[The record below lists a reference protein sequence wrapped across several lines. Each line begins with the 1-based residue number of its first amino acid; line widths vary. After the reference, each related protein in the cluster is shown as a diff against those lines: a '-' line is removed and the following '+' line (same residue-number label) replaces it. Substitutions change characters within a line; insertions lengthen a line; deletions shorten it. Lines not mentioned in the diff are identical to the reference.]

1 MIPTSSECTTKT
13 IDLRR
18 RWGSVTLALSIF
30 STFSI
35 CMYSWIPYT
44 TKTDTQGYR
53 AGLADAMLSHLMTS
67 HILIQK
73 LTNQSVCFIRIHH
86 NNSPSLTCILYTS
99 ILTFTH
105 FSCFK
110 HIYNNYTFTV
120 YHLAWEF
127 KKPFIISFIMLCFIQ
142 LKINELLCYFQV
154 PWVEGVVVC
163 PRVVC
168 VPPLW
173 VMSHRS
179 SCLEWSGQWRK
190 KTMQWRWAARQ
201 TVLFYVYVIKI
212 IWVHCR

>member
-73 LTNQSVCFIRIHH
+73 LTNQSVCFIRIRH

-105 FSCFK
+105 FSRFK
-110 HIYNNYTFTV
+110 HIYNNYTFSL
-120 YHLAWEF
+120 YHITYEF

-142 LKINELLCYFQV
+142 LKIN
-154 PWVEGVVVC
+154 
-163 PRVVC
+163 
-168 VPPLW
+168 
-173 VMSHRS
+173 
-179 SCLEWSGQWRK
+179 
-190 KTMQWRWAARQ
+190 
-201 TVLFYVYVIKI
+201 
-212 IWVHCR
+212 